1 MNMNMMTTTLKL
13 NLIHPMII
21 LCPRNR
27 NIIIPFAPSSSSVTI
42 TTLTHHQQHTS
53 SSITGHTART
63 HSHSH
68 PFPEPHDDDD
78 DQVEVLRVPP
88 HWLLP
93 TNASQVPFSFILF
106 QFYKHLRLFLAK
118 IITDKLAYGGGTYI
132 FIKLYYLIA
141 DKLLD

>member
-1 MNMNMMTTTLKL
+1 MNMMTTTLKL

-68 PFPEPHDDDD
+68 PFPEPDDD

>member
-1 MNMNMMTTTLKL
+1 MNMNMMTTTFKL
-13 NLIHPMII
+13 NLIHPIMI
-21 LCPRNR
+21 LCPRSSS
-27 NIIIPFAPSSSSVTI
+27 IPFTPSSSVTI

-53 SSITGHTART
+53 SSITGYTART

-106 QFYKHLRLFLAK
+106 QSYKHLRLFLAK
-118 IITDKLAYGGGTYI
+118 NNN
-132 FIKLYYLIA
+132 
-141 DKLLD
+141 